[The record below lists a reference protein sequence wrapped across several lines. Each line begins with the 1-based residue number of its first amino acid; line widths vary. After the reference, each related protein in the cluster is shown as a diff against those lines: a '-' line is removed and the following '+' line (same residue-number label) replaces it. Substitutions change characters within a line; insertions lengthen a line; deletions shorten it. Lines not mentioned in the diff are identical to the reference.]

1 MHFLFTAHLHSGIV
15 YFNQLLLKSFTV
27 THQYTLHITG
37 NPASPPGQRTDKD
50 LVDWLQLHGA
60 DANAIEK
67 VNLHTHTHTRP
78 QIPPFLCYYQ
88 AA

>member
-1 MHFLFTAHLHSGIV
+1 MHFLFTSHLHSGIV

-27 THQYTLHITG
+27 THQYILHITE

-50 LVDWLQLHGA
+50 LVDWLQLQGA

-67 VNLHTHTHTRP
+67 VNLHTHTP
-78 QIPPFLCYYQ
+78 APK
-88 AA
+88 